1 MESLLNNYNRKMPNV
16 FTVNFLKNV
25 MMVLCLHSPVLVNLG
40 KYASKIDD
48 YDDYDNLKKN
58 VKKKHRKQHN

>member
-1 MESLLNNYNRKMPNV
+1 MPNV

-25 MMVLCLHSPVLVNLG
+25 MMVFCLHSPVLVNLG

-48 YDDYDNLKKN
+48 YDDYDNFKKI